1 MGQKYSGTNINTITG
16 FEIAAKKP
24 VDPRMQVDTKADLE
38 KILYQWIGMTV
49 FVEDEG
55 EDYQLKT
62 SGWVKKSMQGPKG
75 DKGETGAVGPKGA
88 DGKSAYEVWV
98 SKPEN
103 AGKSEEEY
111 LASLKGAKGDKGD
124 PGVAGAKGD
133 KGDPGA
139 AGAKGDKGDPGAV
152 GAKGDKGETGAVG
165 PKGADGKSAYEVW
178 VAQPENSG
186 KSEQEYL
193 ASLKGARGDK
203 GETGAKGEK
212 GDRGEAGAVGPQGA
226 EGAQGPAGQK
236 GEKGDPF
243 SVAKVYKSVAEMN
256 SGYATDG
263 VAQGSFVVINTGN
276 VEDEDNAKLFYKG
289 TAKYEYL
296 TDLSGAQGMTGP
308 KGETGATGKQGPVGP
323 QGETGAKGERG
334 EKGDPGDNVRVGTDY
349 GTAKQT
355 KLFFKVV
362 N

>member
-1 MGQKYSGTNINTITG
+1 MGQKYSGTNINTSTG

-24 VDPRMQVDTKADLE
+24 IDPRMQVDTKADLE
-38 KILYQWIGMTV
+38 KIQYQWVGMTV

-62 SGWVKKSMQGPKG
+62 SGWVKKSTQGPKG

-98 SKPEN
+98 AQPGN
-103 AGKSEEEY
+103 AGKNEQEY
-111 LASLKGAKGDKGD
+111 LASLKGAKGDKGET
-124 PGVAGAKGD
+124 
-133 KGDPGA
+133 GA
-139 AGAKGDKGDPGAV
+139 AGAKGDR
-152 GAKGDKGETGAVG
+152 GET
-165 PKGADGKSAYEVW
+165 
-178 VAQPENSG
+178 
-186 KSEQEYL
+186 
-193 ASLKGARGDK
+193 
-203 GETGAKGEK
+203 
-212 GDRGEAGAVGPQGA
+212 GAVGPQGA

-243 SVAKVYKSVAEMN
+243 SIAKVYKSVAEMN
-256 SGYATDG
+256 SGYAADG
-263 VAQGSFVVINTGN
+263 VPQGGFVVINTGN

-323 QGETGAKGERG
+323 QGETGAKGDKG
-334 EKGDPGDNVRVGTDY
+334 EKGEPGDNVRVGTEYD
-349 GTAKQT
+349 TAKQT
-355 KLFFKVV
+355 KLFFKIV

>member
-24 VDPRMQVDTKADLE
+24 IDPRMQVDTKADLE
-38 KILYQWIGMTV
+38 KIQYQWVGMTV

-62 SGWVKKSMQGPKG
+62 SGWVKKSTQGPKG

-98 SKPEN
+98 AQPGN
-103 AGKSEEEY
+103 AGKSEQEY
-111 LASLKGAKGDKGD
+111 LASLKGAKGDKG
-124 PGVAGAKGD
+124 
-133 KGDPGA
+133 
-139 AGAKGDKGDPGAV
+139 
-152 GAKGDKGETGAVG
+152 ETGA
-165 PKGADGKSAYEVW
+165 A
-178 VAQPENSG
+178 
-186 KSEQEYL
+186 
-193 ASLKGARGDK
+193 
-203 GETGAKGEK
+203 GAKGEK
-212 GDRGEAGAVGPQGA
+212 GDRGETGAVGPQGA

-243 SVAKVYKSVAEMN
+243 SIAKVYKSVAEMN
-256 SGYATDG
+256 SGYAADG
-263 VAQGSFVVINTGN
+263 VPQGGFVVINTGN

-323 QGETGAKGERG
+323 QGETGAKGDKG
-334 EKGDPGDNVRVGTDY
+334 EKGEPGDNVRVGTEYDK
-349 GTAKQT
+349 AKQT
-355 KLFFKVV
+355 KLFFKIV

>member
-24 VDPRMQVDTKADLE
+24 IDPRMQVDTKADLE
-38 KILYQWIGMTV
+38 KIKYQWVGMTV

-62 SGWVKKSMQGPKG
+62 SGWVKKSTQGPKG

-98 SKPEN
+98 VQPGN
-103 AGKSEEEY
+103 AGKSEQEY
-111 LASLKGAKGDKGD
+111 LASLKGAKGDKGET
-124 PGVAGAKGD
+124 
-133 KGDPGA
+133 GA
-139 AGAKGDKGDPGAV
+139 AGAKGDKGDR
-152 GAKGDKGETGAVG
+152 GET
-165 PKGADGKSAYEVW
+165 
-178 VAQPENSG
+178 
-186 KSEQEYL
+186 
-193 ASLKGARGDK
+193 
-203 GETGAKGEK
+203 
-212 GDRGEAGAVGPQGA
+212 GAVGPQGA

-243 SVAKVYKSVAEMN
+243 SIAKVYKSVAEMN
-256 SGYATDG
+256 SGYAADG
-263 VAQGSFVVINTGN
+263 VPQGGFVVINTGN

-323 QGETGAKGERG
+323 QGETGAKGDKGDRG
-334 EKGDPGDNVRVGTDY
+334 EPGDNVRVGTEYD
-349 GTAKQT
+349 TAKQT
-355 KLFFKVV
+355 KLFFKIV

>member
-24 VDPRMQVDTKADLE
+24 IDPRMQVDTKADLE
-38 KILYQWIGMTV
+38 KIQYQWVGMTV

-62 SGWVKKSMQGPKG
+62 SGWVKKSTQGPKG

-98 SKPEN
+98 AQPGN
-103 AGKSEEEY
+103 AGKNEQEY
-111 LASLKGAKGDKGD
+111 LASLKGAKGDRGET
-124 PGVAGAKGD
+124 
-133 KGDPGA
+133 GA
-139 AGAKGDKGDPGAV
+139 AGAKGDR
-152 GAKGDKGETGAVG
+152 GET
-165 PKGADGKSAYEVW
+165 
-178 VAQPENSG
+178 
-186 KSEQEYL
+186 
-193 ASLKGARGDK
+193 
-203 GETGAKGEK
+203 
-212 GDRGEAGAVGPQGA
+212 GAVGPQGA

-243 SVAKVYKSVAEMN
+243 SIAKVYKSVAEMN
-256 SGYATDG
+256 SGYAADG
-263 VAQGSFVVINTGN
+263 VPQGGFVVINTGN

-323 QGETGAKGERG
+323 QGETGAKGDKG
-334 EKGDPGDNVRVGTDY
+334 EKGEPGDNVRVGTEYD
-349 GTAKQT
+349 TAKQT
-355 KLFFKVV
+355 KLFFKIV

>member
-24 VDPRMQVDTKADLE
+24 IDPRMQVDTKADLE
-38 KILYQWIGMTV
+38 KIQYQWVGMTV
-49 FVEDEG
+49 FVENEG

-62 SGWVKKSMQGPKG
+62 SGWV
-75 DKGETGAVGPKGA
+75 ETGAA
-88 DGKSAYEVWV
+88 
-98 SKPEN
+98 
-103 AGKSEEEY
+103 
-111 LASLKGAKGDKGD
+111 
-124 PGVAGAKGD
+124 
-133 KGDPGA
+133 
-139 AGAKGDKGDPGAV
+139 

-178 VAQPENSG
+178 VAQPGNAG
-186 KSEQEYL
+186 KNEQEYL
-193 ASLKGARGDK
+193 ASLKGAKGDK
-203 GETGAKGEK
+203 GETGAAGAK
-212 GDRGEAGAVGPQGA
+212 GDRGETGAAGAKGDRGETGAVGPQGA

-243 SVAKVYKSVAEMN
+243 SIAKVYKSVAEMN
-256 SGYATDG
+256 SGYAADG
-263 VAQGSFVVINTGN
+263 VPQGGFVVINTGN

-323 QGETGAKGERG
+323 QGETGAKGDKG
-334 EKGDPGDNVRVGTDY
+334 EKGEPGDNVRVGTEYD
-349 GTAKQT
+349 TAKQT
-355 KLFFKVV
+355 KLFFKIV

>member
-24 VDPRMQVDTKADLE
+24 IDPRMQVDTKADLE
-38 KILYQWIGMTV
+38 KIQYQWVGMTV
-49 FVEDEG
+49 FVENEG

-62 SGWVKKSMQGPKG
+62 SGWVKKSTQGPKG

-98 SKPEN
+98 AQPGN
-103 AGKSEEEY
+103 AGKSEQEY
-111 LASLKGAKGDKGD
+111 LASLKGAKGDKG
-124 PGVAGAKGD
+124 
-133 KGDPGA
+133 
-139 AGAKGDKGDPGAV
+139 
-152 GAKGDKGETGAVG
+152 ETGA
-165 PKGADGKSAYEVW
+165 A
-178 VAQPENSG
+178 
-186 KSEQEYL
+186 
-193 ASLKGARGDK
+193 
-203 GETGAKGEK
+203 GAKGEK
-212 GDRGEAGAVGPQGA
+212 GDRGETGAVGPQGA

-243 SVAKVYKSVAEMN
+243 SIAKVYKSVAEMN
-256 SGYATDG
+256 SGYAADG
-263 VAQGSFVVINTGN
+263 VPQGGFVVINTGN

-323 QGETGAKGERG
+323 QGENGAKGDKG
-334 EKGDPGDNVRVGTDY
+334 EKGEPGDNVRVGTEYD
-349 GTAKQT
+349 TAKQT
-355 KLFFKVV
+355 KLFFKIV

>member
-24 VDPRMQVDTKADLE
+24 IDPRMQVDTKADLE
-38 KILYQWIGMTV
+38 KIQYQWVGMTV

-62 SGWVKKSMQGPKG
+62 SGWVKKSTQGPKG

-98 SKPEN
+98 AQPGN
-103 AGKSEEEY
+103 AGKNEQEY
-111 LASLKGAKGDKGD
+111 LASLKGAKGDKG
-124 PGVAGAKGD
+124 
-133 KGDPGA
+133 
-139 AGAKGDKGDPGAV
+139 
-152 GAKGDKGETGAVG
+152 ETGA
-165 PKGADGKSAYEVW
+165 A
-178 VAQPENSG
+178 
-186 KSEQEYL
+186 
-193 ASLKGARGDK
+193 
-203 GETGAKGEK
+203 GAKGEK
-212 GDRGEAGAVGPQGA
+212 GDRGETGAVGPQGA

-243 SVAKVYKSVAEMN
+243 SIAKVYKSVAEMN
-256 SGYATDG
+256 SGYAADG
-263 VAQGSFVVINTGN
+263 VPQGGFVVINTGN

-323 QGETGAKGERG
+323 QGENGAKGDKG
-334 EKGDPGDNVRVGTDY
+334 EKGEPGDNVRVGTEYD
-349 GTAKQT
+349 TAKQT
-355 KLFFKVV
+355 KLFFKIV

>member
-24 VDPRMQVDTKADLE
+24 IDPRMQVDTREDLE
-38 KILYQWIGMTV
+38 KIQYQWTGMTV
-49 FVEDEG
+49 YVEDES
-55 EDYQLKT
+55 EDYQLKEN
-62 SGWVKKSMQGPKG
+62 GWVKKSTQGPKG
-75 DKGETGAVGPKGA
+75 EKGE
-88 DGKSAYEVWV
+88 DGKSAYEVWLGQ
-98 SKPEN
+98 PEN
-103 AGKSEEEY
+103 A
-111 LASLKGAKGDKGD
+111 
-124 PGVAGAKGD
+124 
-133 KGDPGA
+133 
-139 AGAKGDKGDPGAV
+139 
-152 GAKGDKGETGAVG
+152 
-165 PKGADGKSAYEVW
+165 
-178 VAQPENSG
+178 G

-193 ASLKGARGDK
+193 ASLKGEK

-212 GDRGEAGAVGPQGA
+212 GDPGVAGAKGEKGDPGAVGPQGA

-243 SVAKVYKSVAEMN
+243 SIAKVYTSVAEMN

-263 VAQGSFVVINTGN
+263 VPQGGFVVINTGN

-289 TAKYEYL
+289 KAKYEYL
-296 TDLSGAQGMTGP
+296 TDLSGAKGMTGP
-308 KGETGATGKQGPVGP
+308 QGETGATGKQGPVGP
-323 QGETGAKGERG
+323 QGETGAKGEKG

-355 KLFFKVV
+355 KLFFKVI

>member
-24 VDPRMQVDTKADLE
+24 IDPRMQVDTKADLE
-38 KILYQWIGMTV
+38 KIQYQWVGMTV

-62 SGWVKKSMQGPKG
+62 SGWVKKSTQGPKG

-98 SKPEN
+98 AQPGN
-103 AGKSEEEY
+103 AGKSEQEY
-111 LASLKGAKGDKGD
+111 LASLKGAKGDKGET
-124 PGVAGAKGD
+124 
-133 KGDPGA
+133 GA
-139 AGAKGDKGDPGAV
+139 AGAKGDRGETGAA

-178 VAQPENSG
+178 VAQPGNAG

-193 ASLKGARGDK
+193 ASLKGAKGDK
-203 GETGAKGEK
+203 GETGAAGAKGEK
-212 GDRGEAGAVGPQGA
+212 GDRGETGAVGPQGA

-243 SVAKVYKSVAEMN
+243 SIAKVYKSVAEMN
-256 SGYATDG
+256 SGYAADG
-263 VAQGSFVVINTGN
+263 VPQGGFVVINTGN

-323 QGETGAKGERG
+323 QGENGAKGDKG
-334 EKGDPGDNVRVGTDY
+334 EKGEPGDNVRVGTEYD
-349 GTAKQT
+349 TAKQT
-355 KLFFKVV
+355 KLFFKIV

>member
-24 VDPRMQVDTKADLE
+24 IDPRMQVDTKADLE
-38 KILYQWIGMTV
+38 KIQYQWVGMTV

-62 SGWVKKSMQGPKG
+62 SGWVKKSTQGPKG

-98 SKPEN
+98 AQPGN
-103 AGKSEEEY
+103 AGKNEQEY
-111 LASLKGAKGDKGD
+111 LASLKGAKGDKG
-124 PGVAGAKGD
+124 
-133 KGDPGA
+133 
-139 AGAKGDKGDPGAV
+139 
-152 GAKGDKGETGAVG
+152 ETGA
-165 PKGADGKSAYEVW
+165 A
-178 VAQPENSG
+178 
-186 KSEQEYL
+186 
-193 ASLKGARGDK
+193 
-203 GETGAKGEK
+203 GAKGEK
-212 GDRGEAGAVGPQGA
+212 GDRGETGAVGPQGA

-243 SVAKVYKSVAEMN
+243 SIAKVYKSVAEMN
-256 SGYATDG
+256 SGYAADG
-263 VAQGSFVVINTGN
+263 VPQGGFVVINTGN

-323 QGETGAKGERG
+323 QGETGAKGDKG
-334 EKGDPGDNVRVGTDY
+334 EKGEPGDNVRVGTEYD
-349 GTAKQT
+349 TAKQT
-355 KLFFKVV
+355 KLFFKIV

>member
-24 VDPRMQVDTKADLE
+24 IDPRMQVDTKADLE
-38 KILYQWIGMTV
+38 KIQYQWVGMTV
-49 FVEDEG
+49 FAEDEG

-62 SGWVKKSMQGPKG
+62 SGWVKKSTQGPKG

-98 SKPEN
+98 AQPGN
-103 AGKSEEEY
+103 AGKNEQEY
-111 LASLKGAKGDKGD
+111 LASLKGAKGDRGET
-124 PGVAGAKGD
+124 
-133 KGDPGA
+133 GA
-139 AGAKGDKGDPGAV
+139 AGAKGDR
-152 GAKGDKGETGAVG
+152 GET
-165 PKGADGKSAYEVW
+165 
-178 VAQPENSG
+178 
-186 KSEQEYL
+186 
-193 ASLKGARGDK
+193 
-203 GETGAKGEK
+203 
-212 GDRGEAGAVGPQGA
+212 GAVGPQGA

-243 SVAKVYKSVAEMN
+243 SIAKVYKSVAEMN
-256 SGYATDG
+256 SGYAADG
-263 VAQGSFVVINTGN
+263 VPQGGFVVINTGN

-323 QGETGAKGERG
+323 QGETGAKGDKG
-334 EKGDPGDNVRVGTDY
+334 EKGEPGDNVRVGTEYD
-349 GTAKQT
+349 TAKQT
-355 KLFFKVV
+355 KLFLKIV

>member
-24 VDPRMQVDTKADLE
+24 IDPRMQVDTKADLE
-38 KILYQWIGMTV
+38 KIQYQWVGMTV

-62 SGWVKKSMQGPKG
+62 SGWVKKSTQGPKG

-98 SKPEN
+98 TQPGN
-103 AGKSEEEY
+103 AGKSEQEY
-111 LASLKGAKGDKGD
+111 LASLKGAKGDKGET
-124 PGVAGAKGD
+124 
-133 KGDPGA
+133 GA
-139 AGAKGDKGDPGAV
+139 AGAKGDR
-152 GAKGDKGETGAVG
+152 GET
-165 PKGADGKSAYEVW
+165 
-178 VAQPENSG
+178 
-186 KSEQEYL
+186 
-193 ASLKGARGDK
+193 
-203 GETGAKGEK
+203 
-212 GDRGEAGAVGPQGA
+212 GAVGPQGA

-243 SVAKVYKSVAEMN
+243 SIAKVYKSVAEMN
-256 SGYATDG
+256 SGYAADG
-263 VAQGSFVVINTGN
+263 VPQGGFVVINTGN

-323 QGETGAKGERG
+323 QGETGAKGDKG
-334 EKGDPGDNVRVGTDY
+334 EKGEPGDNVRVGTEYD
-349 GTAKQT
+349 TAKQT
-355 KLFFKVV
+355 KLFFKIV

>member
-24 VDPRMQVDTKADLE
+24 IDPRMQVDTKADLE
-38 KILYQWIGMTV
+38 KIQYQWVGMTV
-49 FVEDEG
+49 FLEDEG

-62 SGWVKKSMQGPKG
+62 SGWVKKSTQGPKG

-98 SKPEN
+98 AQPGN
-103 AGKSEEEY
+103 AGKNEQEY
-111 LASLKGAKGDKGD
+111 LASLKGAKGDRGET
-124 PGVAGAKGD
+124 
-133 KGDPGA
+133 GA
-139 AGAKGDKGDPGAV
+139 AGAKGDR
-152 GAKGDKGETGAVG
+152 GET
-165 PKGADGKSAYEVW
+165 
-178 VAQPENSG
+178 
-186 KSEQEYL
+186 
-193 ASLKGARGDK
+193 
-203 GETGAKGEK
+203 
-212 GDRGEAGAVGPQGA
+212 GAVGPQGA

-243 SVAKVYKSVAEMN
+243 SIAKVYKSVAEMN
-256 SGYATDG
+256 SGYAADG
-263 VAQGSFVVINTGN
+263 VPQGGFVVINTGN

-323 QGETGAKGERG
+323 QGETGAKGDKG
-334 EKGDPGDNVRVGTDY
+334 EKGEPGDNVRVGTEYD
-349 GTAKQT
+349 TAKQT
-355 KLFFKVV
+355 KLFFKIV

>member
-24 VDPRMQVDTKADLE
+24 IDPRMQVDTKADLE
-38 KILYQWIGMTV
+38 KIQYQWVGMTV
-49 FVEDEG
+49 FVENEG

-62 SGWVKKSMQGPKG
+62 SGWVKKSTQGPKG

-98 SKPEN
+98 AQPGN
-103 AGKSEEEY
+103 AGKSEQEY
-111 LASLKGAKGDKGD
+111 LASLKGAKGDKGET
-124 PGVAGAKGD
+124 
-133 KGDPGA
+133 GA
-139 AGAKGDKGDPGAV
+139 AGAKGDR
-152 GAKGDKGETGAVG
+152 GET
-165 PKGADGKSAYEVW
+165 
-178 VAQPENSG
+178 
-186 KSEQEYL
+186 
-193 ASLKGARGDK
+193 
-203 GETGAKGEK
+203 
-212 GDRGEAGAVGPQGA
+212 GAVGPQGA

-243 SVAKVYKSVAEMN
+243 SIAKVYKSVAEMN
-256 SGYATDG
+256 SGYAADG
-263 VAQGSFVVINTGN
+263 VPQGGFGVINTGN

-323 QGETGAKGERG
+323 QGETGAKGDKG
-334 EKGDPGDNVRVGTDY
+334 EKGEPGDNVRVGTEYD
-349 GTAKQT
+349 TAKQT
-355 KLFFKVV
+355 KLFFKIV

>member
-16 FEIAAKKP
+16 FEVASEKP
-24 VDPRMQVDTKADLE
+24 IDPRMQVDTKADLE
-38 KILYQWIGMTV
+38 KIQYKWVGMTV

-55 EDYQLKT
+55 EDYQLKS
-62 SGWVKKSMQGPKG
+62 SGWVKKSVQGPKG
-75 DKGETGAVGPKGA
+75 DKGETGAA
-88 DGKSAYEVWV
+88 
-98 SKPEN
+98 
-103 AGKSEEEY
+103 
-111 LASLKGAKGDKGD
+111 
-124 PGVAGAKGD
+124 
-133 KGDPGA
+133 
-139 AGAKGDKGDPGAV
+139 
-152 GAKGDKGETGAVG
+152 G

-178 VAQPENSG
+178 VAQPGNAG

-193 ASLKGARGDK
+193 ASLKGAKGDK
-203 GETGAKGEK
+203 GETGAAGAKGDK
-212 GDRGEAGAVGPQGA
+212 GDRGETGAVGPQGA

-243 SVAKVYKSVAEMN
+243 SIAKVYTSVAEMN

-263 VAQGSFVVINTGN
+263 VPQGGFVVINTGN

-323 QGETGAKGERG
+323 QGEAGAKGDKG
-334 EKGDPGDNVRVGTDY
+334 EKGEPGDNVRVGTEYD
-349 GTAKQT
+349 TAKQT
-355 KLFFKVV
+355 KLFFKIV

>member
-24 VDPRMQVDTKADLE
+24 IDPRMQVDTKADLE
-38 KILYQWIGMTV
+38 KIQYQWVGMTV

-62 SGWVKKSMQGPKG
+62 SGWVKKSTQGPKG

-98 SKPEN
+98 AQPGN
-103 AGKSEEEY
+103 AGKNEQEY
-111 LASLKGAKGDKGD
+111 LASLKGAKGDKGET
-124 PGVAGAKGD
+124 
-133 KGDPGA
+133 GA
-139 AGAKGDKGDPGAV
+139 AGAKGDR
-152 GAKGDKGETGAVG
+152 GET
-165 PKGADGKSAYEVW
+165 
-178 VAQPENSG
+178 
-186 KSEQEYL
+186 
-193 ASLKGARGDK
+193 
-203 GETGAKGEK
+203 
-212 GDRGEAGAVGPQGA
+212 GAVGPQGA

-243 SVAKVYKSVAEMN
+243 SIAKVYKSVAEMN
-256 SGYATDG
+256 SGYAADG
-263 VAQGSFVVINTGN
+263 VPQGGFVVINTGN

-308 KGETGATGKQGPVGP
+308 KGETGATGKQGPIGP
-323 QGETGAKGERG
+323 QGETGAKGDKG
-334 EKGDPGDNVRVGTDY
+334 EKGEPGDNVRVGTEYD
-349 GTAKQT
+349 TAKQT
-355 KLFFKVV
+355 KLFFKIV

>member
-24 VDPRMQVDTKADLE
+24 IDPRMQVDTKADLE
-38 KILYQWIGMTV
+38 KIQYQWVGMTV
-49 FVEDEG
+49 FAEDEG

-62 SGWVKKSMQGPKG
+62 SGWVKKSTQGPKG

-98 SKPEN
+98 AQPGN
-103 AGKSEEEY
+103 AGKSEQEY
-111 LASLKGAKGDKGD
+111 LASLKGAKGDKG
-124 PGVAGAKGD
+124 
-133 KGDPGA
+133 
-139 AGAKGDKGDPGAV
+139 
-152 GAKGDKGETGAVG
+152 ETGA
-165 PKGADGKSAYEVW
+165 
-178 VAQPENSG
+178 
-186 KSEQEYL
+186 
-193 ASLKGARGDK
+193 
-203 GETGAKGEK
+203 TGAKGEK
-212 GDRGEAGAVGPQGA
+212 GDRGETGAVGPQGA

-243 SVAKVYKSVAEMN
+243 SIAKVYKSVAEMN
-256 SGYATDG
+256 SGYAADG
-263 VAQGSFVVINTGN
+263 VPQGGFVVINTGN

-323 QGETGAKGERG
+323 QGENGAKGDKG
-334 EKGDPGDNVRVGTDY
+334 EKGEPGDNVRVGTEYD
-349 GTAKQT
+349 TAKQT
-355 KLFFKVV
+355 KLFFKIV

>member
-24 VDPRMQVDTKADLE
+24 IDPRMQVDTKADLE
-38 KILYQWIGMTV
+38 KIQYQWVGMTV

-62 SGWVKKSMQGPKG
+62 SGWVKKSTQGPKG

-98 SKPEN
+98 AQPGN
-103 AGKSEEEY
+103 AGKSEQEY
-111 LASLKGAKGDKGD
+111 LASLKGAKGDKGET
-124 PGVAGAKGD
+124 
-133 KGDPGA
+133 GA
-139 AGAKGDKGDPGAV
+139 AGAKGDR
-152 GAKGDKGETGAVG
+152 GET
-165 PKGADGKSAYEVW
+165 
-178 VAQPENSG
+178 
-186 KSEQEYL
+186 
-193 ASLKGARGDK
+193 
-203 GETGAKGEK
+203 
-212 GDRGEAGAVGPQGA
+212 GAVGPQGA

-243 SVAKVYKSVAEMN
+243 SIAKVYKSVAEMN
-256 SGYATDG
+256 SGYAADG
-263 VAQGSFVVINTGN
+263 VPQGGFVVINTGN

-323 QGETGAKGERG
+323 QGETGAKGDKG
-334 EKGDPGDNVRVGTDY
+334 EKGEPGDNVRVGTEYD
-349 GTAKQT
+349 TAKQT
-355 KLFFKVV
+355 KLFFKIV

>member
-24 VDPRMQVDTKADLE
+24 IDPRMQVDTKADLE
-38 KILYQWIGMTV
+38 KIQYQWVGMTV
-49 FVEDEG
+49 FVENEG

-62 SGWVKKSMQGPKG
+62 SGWVKKSTQGPKG

-98 SKPEN
+98 AQPGN
-103 AGKSEEEY
+103 ARKSEQEY
-111 LASLKGAKGDKGD
+111 LASLKGAKGDKGET
-124 PGVAGAKGD
+124 
-133 KGDPGA
+133 GA
-139 AGAKGDKGDPGAV
+139 AGAKGDR
-152 GAKGDKGETGAVG
+152 GET
-165 PKGADGKSAYEVW
+165 
-178 VAQPENSG
+178 
-186 KSEQEYL
+186 
-193 ASLKGARGDK
+193 
-203 GETGAKGEK
+203 
-212 GDRGEAGAVGPQGA
+212 GAVGPQGA

-243 SVAKVYKSVAEMN
+243 SIAKVYKSVAEMN
-256 SGYATDG
+256 SGYAADG
-263 VAQGSFVVINTGN
+263 VPQGGFVVINTGN

-323 QGETGAKGERG
+323 QGETGAKGDKG
-334 EKGDPGDNVRVGTDY
+334 EKGEPGDNVRVGTEYD
-349 GTAKQT
+349 TAKQT
-355 KLFFKVV
+355 KLFFKIV

>member
-16 FEIAAKKP
+16 FEVAAEKP
-24 VDPRMQVDTKADLE
+24 IDPRMQVDTKADLE
-38 KILYQWIGMTV
+38 KIQYKWVGMTV

-55 EDYQLKT
+55 EDYQLKS
-62 SGWVKKSMQGPKG
+62 SGWVKKSVQGPKG

-98 SKPEN
+98 AQPGN

-124 PGVAGAKGD
+124 PG
-133 KGDPGA
+133 A
-139 AGAKGDKGDPGAV
+139 AGAKGDKGD
-152 GAKGDKGETGAVG
+152 
-165 PKGADGKSAYEVW
+165 
-178 VAQPENSG
+178 
-186 KSEQEYL
+186 
-193 ASLKGARGDK
+193 R
-203 GETGAKGEK
+203 
-212 GDRGEAGAVGPQGA
+212 GAVGPQGA
-226 EGAQGPAGQK
+226 EGAQGPAGPK

-243 SVAKVYKSVAEMN
+243 SIAKVYTSVAEMN

-263 VAQGSFVVINTGN
+263 VLQGGFVVINTGN

-289 TAKYEYL
+289 TSKYEYL

-308 KGETGATGKQGPVGP
+308 KGDTGATGKQGPVGP
-323 QGETGAKGERG
+323 QGEAGVKGDKG
-334 EKGDPGDNVRVGTDY
+334 EKGDPGDNVRVGTEYD
-349 GTAKQT
+349 TAKQT
-355 KLFFKVV
+355 KLFFKIV

>member
-24 VDPRMQVDTKADLE
+24 IDPRMQVDTKADLE
-38 KILYQWIGMTV
+38 KIQYQWVGMTV
-49 FVEDEG
+49 FVENEG

-62 SGWVKKSMQGPKG
+62 SGWVKKSTQGPKG

-98 SKPEN
+98 
-103 AGKSEEEY
+103 
-111 LASLKGAKGDKGD
+111 
-124 PGVAGAKGD
+124 
-133 KGDPGA
+133 
-139 AGAKGDKGDPGAV
+139 
-152 GAKGDKGETGAVG
+152 
-165 PKGADGKSAYEVW
+165 
-178 VAQPENSG
+178 AQPGNAG

-193 ASLKGARGDK
+193 ASLKGA
-203 GETGAKGEK
+203 K
-212 GDRGEAGAVGPQGA
+212 GDRGETGAAGAKGDRGETGAVGPQGA

-243 SVAKVYKSVAEMN
+243 SIAKVYKSVAEMN
-256 SGYATDG
+256 SGYAADG
-263 VAQGSFVVINTGN
+263 VPQGGFVVINTGN

-323 QGETGAKGERG
+323 QGETGAKGDKG
-334 EKGDPGDNVRVGTDY
+334 EKGEPGDNVRVGTEYD
-349 GTAKQT
+349 TAKQT
-355 KLFFKVV
+355 KLFFKIV

>member
-24 VDPRMQVDTKADLE
+24 IDPRMQVDTKADLQ
-38 KILYQWIGMTV
+38 KIQYQWVGMTV
-49 FVEDEG
+49 FAEDEG

-62 SGWVKKSMQGPKG
+62 SGWVKKSTQGPKG

-98 SKPEN
+98 AQPGN
-103 AGKSEEEY
+103 AGKSEQEY
-111 LASLKGAKGDKGD
+111 LASLKGAKGDKGET
-124 PGVAGAKGD
+124 
-133 KGDPGA
+133 GA
-139 AGAKGDKGDPGAV
+139 AGAKGDR
-152 GAKGDKGETGAVG
+152 GET
-165 PKGADGKSAYEVW
+165 
-178 VAQPENSG
+178 
-186 KSEQEYL
+186 
-193 ASLKGARGDK
+193 
-203 GETGAKGEK
+203 
-212 GDRGEAGAVGPQGA
+212 GAVGPQGA

-243 SVAKVYKSVAEMN
+243 SIAKVYKSVAEMN
-256 SGYATDG
+256 SGYAADG
-263 VAQGSFVVINTGN
+263 VPQGGFVVINTGN

-323 QGETGAKGERG
+323 QGETGAKGDKG
-334 EKGDPGDNVRVGTDY
+334 EKGEPGDNVRVGTEYD
-349 GTAKQT
+349 TAKQT
-355 KLFFKVV
+355 KLFFKIV

>member
-24 VDPRMQVDTKADLE
+24 IDPRMQVDIKADLE
-38 KILYQWIGMTV
+38 KIQYQWVGMTV

-62 SGWVKKSMQGPKG
+62 SGWVKKSTQGPKG

-98 SKPEN
+98 
-103 AGKSEEEY
+103 
-111 LASLKGAKGDKGD
+111 
-124 PGVAGAKGD
+124 
-133 KGDPGA
+133 
-139 AGAKGDKGDPGAV
+139 
-152 GAKGDKGETGAVG
+152 
-165 PKGADGKSAYEVW
+165 
-178 VAQPENSG
+178 AQPGNAG

-193 ASLKGARGDK
+193 ASLKGA
-203 GETGAKGEK
+203 K
-212 GDRGEAGAVGPQGA
+212 GDRGETGAAGAKGDRGETGAVGPQGA

-243 SVAKVYKSVAEMN
+243 SIAKVYKSVAEMN
-256 SGYATDG
+256 SGYAADG
-263 VAQGSFVVINTGN
+263 VPQGGFVVINTGN

-323 QGETGAKGERG
+323 QGETGAKGDKG
-334 EKGDPGDNVRVGTDY
+334 EKGEPGDNVRVGTEYD
-349 GTAKQT
+349 TAKQT
-355 KLFFKVV
+355 KLFFKIV

>member
-24 VDPRMQVDTKADLE
+24 IDPRMQVDTKADLE
-38 KILYQWIGMTV
+38 KIQYQWVGMTV
-49 FVEDEG
+49 FIENEG

-62 SGWVKKSMQGPKG
+62 SGWVKKSTQGPKG

-98 SKPEN
+98 AQPGN
-103 AGKSEEEY
+103 AGKSEQEY
-111 LASLKGAKGDKGD
+111 LASLKGAKGDKGET
-124 PGVAGAKGD
+124 
-133 KGDPGA
+133 GA
-139 AGAKGDKGDPGAV
+139 AGAKGDR
-152 GAKGDKGETGAVG
+152 GET
-165 PKGADGKSAYEVW
+165 
-178 VAQPENSG
+178 
-186 KSEQEYL
+186 
-193 ASLKGARGDK
+193 
-203 GETGAKGEK
+203 
-212 GDRGEAGAVGPQGA
+212 GAVGPQGA

-243 SVAKVYKSVAEMN
+243 SIAKVYKSVAEMN
-256 SGYATDG
+256 SGYAADG
-263 VAQGSFVVINTGN
+263 VPQGGFVVINTGN

-323 QGETGAKGERG
+323 QGETGAKGDKG
-334 EKGDPGDNVRVGTDY
+334 EKGEPGDNVRVGTEYD
-349 GTAKQT
+349 TAKQT
-355 KLFFKVV
+355 KLFFKIV

>member
-24 VDPRMQVDTKADLE
+24 IDPRMQVDTKADLE
-38 KILYQWIGMTV
+38 KIQYQWVGMTV

-62 SGWVKKSMQGPKG
+62 SGWVKKSTQGPKG

-98 SKPEN
+98 AQPGN
-103 AGKSEEEY
+103 AGKNEQEY
-111 LASLKGAKGDKGD
+111 LASLKGAKGDKGET
-124 PGVAGAKGD
+124 
-133 KGDPGA
+133 GA
-139 AGAKGDKGDPGAV
+139 AGAKGDR
-152 GAKGDKGETGAVG
+152 GET
-165 PKGADGKSAYEVW
+165 
-178 VAQPENSG
+178 
-186 KSEQEYL
+186 
-193 ASLKGARGDK
+193 
-203 GETGAKGEK
+203 
-212 GDRGEAGAVGPQGA
+212 GAVGPQGA

-236 GEKGDPF
+236 GEKCDPF
-243 SVAKVYKSVAEMN
+243 SIAKVYKSVAEMN
-256 SGYATDG
+256 SGYAADG
-263 VAQGSFVVINTGN
+263 VPQGGFVVINTGN

-323 QGETGAKGERG
+323 QGETGAKGDKG
-334 EKGDPGDNVRVGTDY
+334 EKGEPGDNVRVGTEYD
-349 GTAKQT
+349 TAKQT
-355 KLFFKVV
+355 KLFFKIV

>member
-24 VDPRMQVDTKADLE
+24 IDPRMQVDTKADLE
-38 KILYQWIGMTV
+38 KIQYQWVGMTV
-49 FVEDEG
+49 FAENEG

-62 SGWVKKSMQGPKG
+62 SGWVKKSTQGPKG

-98 SKPEN
+98 DQPGN
-103 AGKSEEEY
+103 AGKSEQEY
-111 LASLKGAKGDKGD
+111 LASLKGAKGDKGET
-124 PGVAGAKGD
+124 
-133 KGDPGA
+133 GA
-139 AGAKGDKGDPGAV
+139 AGAKGGR
-152 GAKGDKGETGAVG
+152 GET
-165 PKGADGKSAYEVW
+165 
-178 VAQPENSG
+178 
-186 KSEQEYL
+186 
-193 ASLKGARGDK
+193 
-203 GETGAKGEK
+203 
-212 GDRGEAGAVGPQGA
+212 GAVGPQGA

-243 SVAKVYKSVAEMN
+243 SIAKVYKSVAEMN
-256 SGYATDG
+256 SGYAADG
-263 VAQGSFVVINTGN
+263 VPQGGFVVINTGN

-323 QGETGAKGERG
+323 QGETGAKGDKG
-334 EKGDPGDNVRVGTDY
+334 EKGEPGDNVRVGTEYD
-349 GTAKQT
+349 TAKQT
-355 KLFFKVV
+355 KLFFKIV

>member
-16 FEIAAKKP
+16 FEVAAEKP
-24 VDPRMQVDTKADLE
+24 IDPRMQVDTKADLE
-38 KILYQWIGMTV
+38 KIQYKWVGMTV

-55 EDYQLKT
+55 EDYQLKS
-62 SGWVKKSMQGPKG
+62 SGWVKKSVQGPKG
-75 DKGETGAVGPKGA
+75 DKGETGAA
-88 DGKSAYEVWV
+88 
-98 SKPEN
+98 
-103 AGKSEEEY
+103 
-111 LASLKGAKGDKGD
+111 
-124 PGVAGAKGD
+124 
-133 KGDPGA
+133 
-139 AGAKGDKGDPGAV
+139 
-152 GAKGDKGETGAVG
+152 G

-178 VAQPENSG
+178 VAQPGNAG

-193 ASLKGARGDK
+193 ASLKGAKGDK
-203 GETGAKGEK
+203 GETGAAGAKGDK
-212 GDRGEAGAVGPQGA
+212 GDRGETGAVGPQGA

-243 SVAKVYKSVAEMN
+243 SIAKVYTSVAEMN

-263 VAQGSFVVINTGN
+263 VPQGGFVVINTGN

-323 QGETGAKGERG
+323 QGAAGAKGDKG
-334 EKGDPGDNVRVGTDY
+334 EKGEPGDNVRVGTEYD
-349 GTAKQT
+349 TAKQT
-355 KLFFKVV
+355 KLFFKIV

>member
-24 VDPRMQVDTKADLE
+24 IDPRMQVDTKADLE
-38 KILYQWIGMTV
+38 KIQYQWVGMTV
-49 FVEDEG
+49 FAENEG

-62 SGWVKKSMQGPKG
+62 SGWVKKSTQGPKG

-98 SKPEN
+98 DQPGN
-103 AGKSEEEY
+103 AGKSKQEY
-111 LASLKGAKGDKGD
+111 LASLKGAKGDKGET
-124 PGVAGAKGD
+124 
-133 KGDPGA
+133 GA
-139 AGAKGDKGDPGAV
+139 AGAKGDR
-152 GAKGDKGETGAVG
+152 GET
-165 PKGADGKSAYEVW
+165 
-178 VAQPENSG
+178 
-186 KSEQEYL
+186 
-193 ASLKGARGDK
+193 
-203 GETGAKGEK
+203 
-212 GDRGEAGAVGPQGA
+212 GAVGPQGA

-243 SVAKVYKSVAEMN
+243 SIAKVYKSVAEMN
-256 SGYATDG
+256 SGYAADG
-263 VAQGSFVVINTGN
+263 VPQGGFVVINTGN

-323 QGETGAKGERG
+323 QGETGAKGDKG
-334 EKGDPGDNVRVGTDY
+334 EKGEPGDNVRVGTEYD
-349 GTAKQT
+349 TAKQT
-355 KLFFKVV
+355 KLFFKIV

>member
-24 VDPRMQVDTKADLE
+24 IDPRMQVDTKADLE
-38 KILYQWIGMTV
+38 KTQYQWVGMTV

-62 SGWVKKSMQGPKG
+62 SGWVKKSTQGPKG
-75 DKGETGAVGPKGA
+75 DKGET
-88 DGKSAYEVWV
+88 
-98 SKPEN
+98 
-103 AGKSEEEY
+103 
-111 LASLKGAKGDKGD
+111 
-124 PGVAGAKGD
+124 
-133 KGDPGA
+133 
-139 AGAKGDKGDPGAV
+139 
-152 GAKGDKGETGAVG
+152 
-165 PKGADGKSAYEVW
+165 
-178 VAQPENSG
+178 
-186 KSEQEYL
+186 
-193 ASLKGARGDK
+193 
-203 GETGAKGEK
+203 
-212 GDRGEAGAVGPQGA
+212 GAVGPQGA

-243 SVAKVYKSVAEMN
+243 SIAKVYKSVAEMN
-256 SGYATDG
+256 SGYAADG
-263 VAQGSFVVINTGN
+263 VPQGGFVVINAGN

-323 QGETGAKGERG
+323 QGETGAKGDKG
-334 EKGDPGDNVRVGTDY
+334 EKGEPGDNVRVGTEYD
-349 GTAKQT
+349 TAKQT
-355 KLFFKVV
+355 KLFFKIV